1 MSQSGWEG
9 LTLTGRSA
17 LVTGAGA
24 PDGIGFA
31 TARLL
36 AARGARVALAATGS
50 RIEERAAEIEASGGE
65 AIGLTADLRDEEQAN
80 RLVSAAAERFG
91 PAEIVVNNAGMVQS
105 GEALSGPLFAE
116 MSADRW
122 QEEIERSLN
131 ITARIC
137 RLTVP
142 AIAAGGWGRIVN
154 VSSVSGPIAAFPRAS
169 AYAAAK
175 AGVDGLTRALAL
187 ELGPFGV
194 TVNSVAPGW
203 IETGSLTE
211 REVAAGSHTP
221 VGRCGTPQEVAE
233 LIAFLCGPGAS
244 YVSGQSLVVDGGNV
258 IQEMKGG

>member
-91 PAEIVVNNAGMVQS
+91 PAEIVVNNAGMGAQKDF
-105 GEALSGPLFAE
+105 LDTPLAE

-211 REVAAGSHTP
+211 REVAAGAHTP